1 MLIHALREGFLLIL
15 DQLEKLRAALVEQ
28 TLFSVIITE
37 HIPGE
42 GYFRHL
48 GQQALGRL
56 FRL

>member
-37 HIPGE
+37 HIPWE

-48 GQQALGRL
+48 GQQALGWL

>member
-37 HIPGE
+37 DVLWE
-42 GYFRHL
+42 GDFRHL
-48 GQQALGRL
+48 GQQTLGRL

>member
-15 DQLEKLRAALVEQ
+15 DQLDKLRAALVEQ
-28 TLFSVIITE
+28 TLFSVFITE
-37 HIPGE
+37 HILWE
-42 GYFRHL
+42 GYLGHL